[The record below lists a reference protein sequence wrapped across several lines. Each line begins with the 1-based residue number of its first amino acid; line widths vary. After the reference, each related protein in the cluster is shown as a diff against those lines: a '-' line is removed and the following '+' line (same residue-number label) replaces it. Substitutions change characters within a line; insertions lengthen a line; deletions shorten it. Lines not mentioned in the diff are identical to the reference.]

1 MKQSLAIILVFSILL
16 PHLVKVTVYID
27 FKLNQDYIAE
37 FLCVNKNRDD
47 IKCNGQ
53 CHLNLKLNDVDQKSS
68 DETPKELTQN
78 QVSYIFV
85 KQNILPLTSPDIKKA
100 DSPMQECV
108 GYSFAYSTELLKPP
122 Q

>member
-1 MKQSLAIILVFSILL
+1 
-16 PHLVKVTVYID
+16 VTVYID